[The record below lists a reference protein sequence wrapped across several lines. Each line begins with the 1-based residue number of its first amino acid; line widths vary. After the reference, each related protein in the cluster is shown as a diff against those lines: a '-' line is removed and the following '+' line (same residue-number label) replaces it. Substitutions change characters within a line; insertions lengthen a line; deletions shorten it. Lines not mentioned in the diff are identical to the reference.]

1 MSRFSQILDALDGIY
16 DDRKEPEVFGLRC
29 AMLRKDVVA
38 MIYLLCDVL
47 HIVNGLSTFLQT
59 ENLNFTDVPHKVD
72 SAVNKLHILI
82 DQLGDRGNNDHLTF
96 SKIDDAFL
104 EVIDRT
110 SLQRRLRG
118 NQLHMDYSPER
129 FLMETGIPFIHRLLG
144 EIEDAF
150 HVSPVLRAFW
160 TGSKKFTR
168 SDHRVGKLWRGKY

>member
-16 DDRKEPEVFGLRC
+16 DDRKEPEVFGLRF

-110 SLQRRLRG
+110 SLQRRLRYIWITA
-118 NQLHMDYSPER
+118 QRD
-129 FLMETGIPFIHRLLG
+129 F
-144 EIEDAF
+144 
-150 HVSPVLRAFW
+150 
-160 TGSKKFTR
+160 
-168 SDHRVGKLWRGKY
+168 

>member
-38 MIYLLCDVL
+38 MIYLLCDEL

-110 SLQRRLRG
+110 SLQRRLRYIWITA
-118 NQLHMDYSPER
+118 QRD
-129 FLMETGIPFIHRLLG
+129 F
-144 EIEDAF
+144 
-150 HVSPVLRAFW
+150 
-160 TGSKKFTR
+160 
-168 SDHRVGKLWRGKY
+168 

>member
-1 MSRFSQILDALDGIY
+1 MFCLQTYCDFDLSKCISNCLYLICRWLSHGAACCRFVSRFSQILDALDGIY

-47 HIVNGLSTFLQT
+47 HNVNGLSTFLQT

-82 DQLGDRGNNDHLTF
+82 GGDRGNNDHLTF

-110 SLQRRLRG
+110 SLQRRLRYIWITV
-118 NQLHMDYSPER
+118 QRD
-129 FLMETGIPFIHRLLG
+129 F
-144 EIEDAF
+144 
-150 HVSPVLRAFW
+150 
-160 TGSKKFTR
+160 
-168 SDHRVGKLWRGKY
+168 

>member
-82 DQLGDRGNNDHLTF
+82 DQLGDRGDNYHLTF
-96 SKIDDAFL
+96 SKIDDAF
-104 EVIDRT
+104 
-110 SLQRRLRG
+110 S
-118 NQLHMDYSPER
+118 
-129 FLMETGIPFIHRLLG
+129 
-144 EIEDAF
+144 
-150 HVSPVLRAFW
+150 
-160 TGSKKFTR
+160 
-168 SDHRVGKLWRGKY
+168 